1 MNVCFLITS
10 LARKGPILVVQDI
23 ANLLVEY
30 KHEVSVFYF
39 DNIVEVDF
47 HPAVKIKKV
56 VFPSFINFSSY
67 DVVHSHLLR
76 GDAMGFL
83 NRNTINRLISTCHS
97 DYRYDLI
104 LSHGRFIGTS
114 VSYLWT
120 YLYKKFD
127 NVVFLTKVNKERY
140 SMINNSS
147 IIANGRPISNNEENI
162 DLTLEAHL
170 KGKFVIGACAYVTK
184 RKGFNQVIDYLSDS
198 SKQDEVFV
206 LVGEGPELKGL
217 KILANEKNVS
227 ERCYFIDFKE
237 NVSSYLK
244 RFDLFILTS
253 SSEGMPL
260 SLIEAASLKCP
271 IVATNIPVIK
281 EMFSSDEV
289 SFYDYGSIES
299 LKEAV
304 REIRVNSNYSE
315 NVYRK
320 YLSSYTV
327 EKMVDKYILTYKE

>member
-30 KHEVSVFYF
+30 NHEVSVFYF
-39 DNIVEVDF
+39 DDIVEVDF
-47 HPAVKIKKV
+47 NPAVKIKKV
-56 VFPSFINFSSY
+56 KFPSFINFISY

-76 GDAMGFL
+76 GDTMGFL
-83 NRNTINRLISTCHS
+83 NRKTINRLISTCHS
-97 DYRYDLI
+97 DYRYDLT
-104 LSHGRFIGTS
+104 LSHGRFLGAF
-114 VSYLWT
+114 VSYFWT
-120 YLYKKFD
+120 YFYQKFD
-127 NVVFLTKVNKERY
+127 NVVFLTNVNKERY
-140 SMINNSS
+140 SINNSS
-147 IIANGRPISNNEENI
+147 IIANGRPINNSEKKI
-162 DLTLEAHL
+162 DLGLEANL

-184 RKGFNQVIDYLSDS
+184 RKGFHQVIDYLDKSPKSD
-198 SKQDEVFV
+198 EIFV
-206 LVGEGPELKGL
+206 LVGEGPELNNL
-217 KILANEKNVS
+217 KKLANEKNVS
-227 ERCYFIDFKE
+227 ERCFFIDFKE
-237 NVSSYLK
+237 DVSSYLK